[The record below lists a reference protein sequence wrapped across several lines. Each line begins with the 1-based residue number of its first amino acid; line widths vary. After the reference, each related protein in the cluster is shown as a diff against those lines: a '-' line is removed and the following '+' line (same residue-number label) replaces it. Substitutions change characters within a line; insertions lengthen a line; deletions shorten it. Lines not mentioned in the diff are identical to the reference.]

1 MIEETNLRVTEA
13 YHKDV
18 GRGIARIDTRLMQQM
33 GLISGD
39 IIEILGKA
47 KTYAIVWPNVEREQE
62 NRIRIDGNLRS
73 NAKVGIDDR
82 VTIQKVQAKHAQR
95 VTLAPFQPVRLVG
108 GAHYI
113 LRILR
118 EDL

>member
-1 MIEETNLRVTEA
+1 MTEEINLRVAEA

-18 GRGIARIDTRLMQQM
+18 GRGGIARIDTRLMQEM
-33 GLISGD
+33 GLVSGGD
-39 IIEILGKA
+39 IIEISGRS
-47 KTYAIVWPNVEREQE
+47 KTYAIVWPNVERGQE

-95 VTLAPFQPVRLVG
+95 VTLAPSSLSGLWVVL
-108 GAHYI
+108 I
-113 LRILR
+113 TS
-118 EDL
+118 